1 MQQRRQQ
8 AINTL
13 LKDAKVV
20 KGSWFITLWPV
31 KPPSE
36 LTPSSWTV

>member
-1 MQQRRQQ
+1 MPAFDQVKNNITQELMQQRRQQ

-20 KGSWFITLWPV
+20 KGS
-31 KPPSE
+31 
-36 LTPSSWTV
+36 